1 MRKTALLLVL
11 CILFSLFS
19 ACTFKIPS
27 ISEAKKVIDAYVY
40 YNQTGDV
47 PSNIDEVIGDTQVN
61 NNGSSSNVNS
71 SSDSGGNC
79 SGSSNSNNN
88 SNNNGEPT
96 ASLQDI
102 INDTPKEILA
112 DTLKETTK
120 PDILSLAEHYYNLS
134 YPNIEPDTKTE
145 YDRLITWKPDFN
157 GKKST
162 EQEISLQKH
171 SSINVAL
178 ALSYTSAKN
187 FYLAMAAAV
196 LSINPE
202 DITAAGNFAA
212 ALAAYADDS
221 ASGNTLGNSVSQLY
235 NDAEKVYHYALL
247 RAGGEQYSQE
257 ALPVL
262 VSLGNLYL
270 DNGRY
275 GEAYGCFQSAREIN
289 DEYYPAVEGLY
300 NTYMVLKEYKKAL
313 ELLAETTKYPAFISA
328 SRKVSEKTEEDIKKP
343 GINESSADEERLK
356 QTCDSLN
363 TIDSISVADYLGEFD
378 GEAKEKLNKLIKQ
391 VEGKMVYKA
400 PDIILISQYSS
411 VKAISSPL
419 GESALEAFSY
429 GLDQLQEKAD
439 DLQYKVISKEISE
452 EAAEKAAALAM
463 QYQKDNQYD
472 TLKMFYEAFSAIFP
486 EFSVFTLNPFEYEN
500 PVDIVVQRYNINMFN
515 TKHITYSGYLGV
527 VNSKVI
533 KQVEDII
540 NNCYDKVDELWEE
553 MNDALSKLPEDASES
568 DAHRIHA
575 KYYPQINN
583 IEAVSWHQATQAAAS
598 AYQQKIKGKAEQM
611 YNDCMKHVILISDD
625 VTRRNIEDKLQATLL
640 SNLSVALTEVYRS
653 HSFVSGVKECGCN
666 HEALRAKQERE
677 EKERERLAN
686 QQILKNM
693 EAKKRFEAGEL
704 DENSEYYKKIIA
716 PYETKINTPFV
727 QGVVGPYKSGFKVK
741 IDIPGV
747 PPVIE
752 FGKME
757 NHIRNTTSYN
767 GGIEVGAGPIKTYL
781 KFSATKGSN
790 GQFSADD
797 VDIIGGGEMSFSK
810 ACSQITVGM
819 EASALRG
826 TKAFANYQVSGDDFL
841 NEELKS
847 YLGDWA
853 PNLTKTL
860 WEGEYPLH

>member
-11 CILFSLFS
+11 CILFSLLS

-40 YNQTGDV
+40 YNQTGNV
-47 PSNIDEVIGDTQVN
+47 PSNISEILGDN
-61 NNGSSSNVNS
+61 H
-71 SSDSGGNC
+71 GN
-79 SGSSNSNNN
+79 SGSSNSSSISGSSN
-88 SNNNGEPT
+88 SSSNSSSSSSSSNNNNGEAT
-96 ASLQDI
+96 ANLQEI
-102 INDTPKEILA
+102 IDETPKEILA

-120 PDILSLAEHYYNLS
+120 PNILSLAEHYYNLS

-202 DITAAGNFAA
+202 DITATANFAA

-221 ASGNTLGNSVSQLY
+221 MTEKTLGNTVSQLY
-235 NDAEKVYHYALL
+235 SDAEKVYHYALL

-257 ALPVL
+257 ALPIL

-275 GEAYGCFQSAREIN
+275 EEAYGCFQSAREIN

-313 ELLAETTKYPAFISA
+313 DLLAETAKYPAFISA
-328 SRKVSEKTEEDIKKP
+328 SRKVGEKSEEDIKKP
-343 GINESSADEERLK
+343 GVSESSADEQRLK

-378 GEAKEKLNKLIKQ
+378 EEAQQKLNQLIKQ
-391 VEGKMVYKA
+391 VQGKMVYKA
-400 PDIILISQYSS
+400 PEITLISQYSNLE
-411 VKAISSPL
+411 AISSPL
-419 GESALEAFSY
+419 GQSALEAFYY

-439 DLQYKVISKEISE
+439 ELQLKALSKEISE
-452 EAAEKAAALAM
+452 EAAERAAALAL

-472 TLKMFYEAFSAIFP
+472 TLKTFYEAFSEIFP
-486 EFSVFTLNPFEYEN
+486 EFSVFTLNPYEYEN

-515 TKHITYSGYLGV
+515 TKHITYTSYLGI
-527 VNSKVI
+527 VNSKVT
-533 KQVEDII
+533 KQVGEII
-540 NNCYDKVDELWEE
+540 NDCRDKVDGLWEE
-553 MNDALSKLPEDASES
+553 MDAALSKLPEKASAS
-568 DAHRIHA
+568 DIHRIHA
-575 KYYPQINN
+575 KYYPKINN
-583 IEAVSWHQATQAAAS
+583 IEAVSWNQATQAAVT

-625 VTRRNIEDKLQATLL
+625 VIRQNIEDKLQASLL
-640 SNLSVALTEVYRS
+640 SNLSVTLTEVYRS
-653 HSFVSGVKECGCN
+653 HSFVYDVKECGCDN
-666 HEALRAKQERE
+666 AALSAEQEKE
-677 EKERERLAN
+677 EREREKLAN

-704 DENSEYYKKIIA
+704 DENSEYYKKIIK
-716 PYETKINTPFV
+716 PYEVKINTPFV

-741 IDIPGV
+741 IDLPGV

-757 NHIRNTTSYN
+757 NHIRNTTAYN
-767 GGIEVGAGPIKTYL
+767 GGVEIGAGPIKTYL
-781 KFSATKGSN
+781 KFSATKDSN

-810 ACSQITVGM
+810 ACSQFTVGV

-826 TKAFANYQVSGDDFL
+826 TKAFANYQISGDDFL

-847 YLGDWA
+847 YLGDWT